1 MKPAVLLTSLVA
13 ITYLGQPAICLGAV
27 SLVEHGTATHDRPT
41 KLAKTAVEVSA
52 IAKAITV
59 GIITP
64 NGNGSG
70 ILLQKQGDVYTILT
84 AAHVV
89 KDSRASYT
97 ILVPGGSSYQ
107 LIAGS
112 IRRYQGDE
120 DLAVLKFLSFSSYK
134 LAELGDSNKLQ
145 RDMELYVAG
154 FPRTTPGISTSYFEV
169 QPGQVVANSKRAS
182 KNGYGLVYSNNTFP
196 GLSGGPLLAADGKV
210 VGIHGP
216 GDREQNRQT
225 RTMGA
230 KTGFNV
236 GIPIGRFA
244 EIAQS
249 LGVDLDGRVARI
261 AKDNTQTADD
271 YFVTANQ
278 KYDQQNYH
286 GALADYDRVIA
297 LNPNFAEA
305 YNNRGILK
313 YERFN
318 DPQGALADYNKSIS
332 LKPNYVLAH
341 YNRALLKDD
350 LNDHQ
355 GALADYGRSI
365 FLNPYPYNADAHYKR
380 GNLKKNKLNDPEG
393 ALEDYDRSI
402 LQNPRYGDVYYN
414 RGLLKANE
422 LNRIPGAI
430 GDFRIAASTFRA
442 NGQPQN
448 RQLALDRLRELG
460 AIENPGQ
467 THRLQYP

>member
-13 ITYLGQPAICLGAV
+13 IAYLGQPAICLGAV
-27 SLVEHGTATHDRPT
+27 SLVEHGTATNDRPT

-64 NGNGSG
+64 NGHGSG

-84 AAHVV
+84 SAHVV
-89 KDSRASYT
+89 KDRRASYT

-134 LAELGDSNKLQ
+134 LAELGDSNQL
-145 RDMELYVAG
+145 RRGMDLYIAG
-154 FPRTTPGISTSYFEV
+154 FPNNTLRTTNSIFEV
-169 QPGQVVANSKRAS
+169 QPGQVVANSKRAF
-182 KNGYGLVYSNNTFP
+182 KNGYGLVYSNNTFL
-196 GLSGGPLLAADGKV
+196 GMNGGPVLTADGKV
-210 VGIHGP
+210 VGVHGP

-225 RTMGA
+225 RTIGA

-236 GIPIGRFA
+236 GIPIGQFA
-244 EIAQS
+244 EISQS
-249 LGVDLDGRVARI
+249 LGVNLDGRVARI

-271 YFVTANQ
+271 YFVAANQ

-313 YERFN
+313 YEKLN
-318 DPQGALADYNKSIS
+318 NPQRALADYNKAIS

-350 LNDHQ
+350 LNDRQ
-355 GALADYGRSI
+355 GALADYNLAIS
-365 FLNPYPYNADAHYKR
+365 LNPYDADAYYKR

-393 ALEDYDRSI
+393 ALDDYNRSI
-402 LQNPRYGDVYYN
+402 IHNPRHGDVNYS

-422 LNRIPGAI
+422 LNNIIGAM
-430 GDFRIAASTFRA
+430 GDFCIAASIFRA
-442 NGQPQN
+442 NGQTQN
-448 RQLALDRLRELG
+448 LQLALDRLRELG
-460 AIENPGQ
+460 VSENLCI
-467 THRLQYP
+467 R